1 MVIITTTASI
11 ARRVEESRR
20 SSGHSRSYLADVTGI
35 PRTTLNRK
43 LAGRSDFTI
52 PELTDLGDALG
63 VKPSVWLRGIGG
75 L

>member
-1 MVIITTTASI
+1 MVTLNATALI
-11 ARRVEESRR
+11 AGRVAESRR
-20 SSGHSRSYLADVTGI
+20 SSGKSCSYLADVTGI